1 MNFSTPVRKLRT
13 GWTIVRTKG
22 AWETARYVRT
32 QIYDAFKLYADGGFD
47 RRYGTDTTGWIDLEG
62 LTRVG
67 ASDIEDCNAYEPTA
81 EPLIHQLLD
90 ALPPIQHDRF
100 TFVDYGSG
108 KGRIL
113 LVAAEFPFR
122 AIVGVEFV
130 KHFHDIAL
138 LNFKRYRTPKQKCF
152 ALSSV
157 LMDAAD
163 FEPPEGPCVFFLHNP
178 FKFALLTR
186 VMEKIQ
192 RSIQEHP
199 REVYVVYWCARPTY
213 IEYMCGLGIPW
224 REIPVRHHYTEATK
238 TRRGFL
244 LSYVPPMS
252 AVPPGAR

>member
-1 MNFSTPVRKLRT
+1 MIFSIIARKCQTSWEVIRT
-13 GWTIVRTKG
+13 RGIR
-22 AWETARYVRT
+22 ESARYART
-32 QIYDAFKLYADGGFD
+32 RIHDAFKLYADGSFD
-47 RRYGTDTTGWIDLEG
+47 RRYGTDTAGWVELTDL
-62 LTRVG
+62 TCVG
-67 ASDIEDCNAYEPTA
+67 SSNVKNCIYYEPTA
-81 EPLIHQLLD
+81 EPLIHQLLS
-90 ALPPIQHDRF
+90 ALPPIQYDQF

-113 LVAAEFPFR
+113 LVAAQFPFR

-138 LNFKRYRTPKQKCF
+138 SNFKRYKTPKQKCF

-157 LMDAAD
+157 LMDAAE
-163 FEPPEGPCVFFLHNP
+163 FVPPEGPCVFFLHNP

-199 REVYVVYWCARPTY
+199 REVYVVYWCARPQY

-224 REIPVRHHYTEATK
+224 REIPVRHHYSEEAK

-252 AVPPGAR
+252 AAPPGAR